1 MIRLTLK
8 VALASSFLFVRVAAA
23 AAAAHLA
30 GNEKSRSVM
39 LWRSFFGVEK
49 DDLDCQH
56 LEFIPEP
63 KQQQQLER

>member
-8 VALASSFLFVRVAAA
+8 VALASSFLFVRVA

-63 KQQQQLER
+63 KQQQLER

>member
-8 VALASSFLFVRVAAA
+8 VALASSFLFVRV

>member
-8 VALASSFLFVRVAAA
+8 VALASSFLFVRVAA

-63 KQQQQLER
+63 KQQQLER

>member
-8 VALASSFLFVRVAAA
+8 VALASSFLFVRV
-23 AAAAHLA
+23 AAAHLA

-63 KQQQQLER
+63 KQQQLER

>member
-23 AAAAHLA
+23 AHLA

-39 LWRSFFGVEK
+39 E
-49 DDLDCQH
+49 
-56 LEFIPEP
+56 EFLPSGACGGGRIVT
-63 KQQQQLER
+63 LTARI

>member
-8 VALASSFLFVRVAAA
+8 VALASSFLFVRV
-23 AAAAHLA
+23 AAHLA

-63 KQQQQLER
+63 KQQQLER